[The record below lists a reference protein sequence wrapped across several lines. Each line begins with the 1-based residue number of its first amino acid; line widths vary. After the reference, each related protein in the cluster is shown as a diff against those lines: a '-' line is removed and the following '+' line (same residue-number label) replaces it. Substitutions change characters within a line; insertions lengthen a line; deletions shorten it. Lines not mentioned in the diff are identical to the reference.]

1 MNAMRYQ
8 PVNVLSKA
16 LLALSLMLSGTAMA
30 QTLKID
36 LHGVQNDKGNIR
48 VGLYSDPK
56 GFRKEAQALKVI
68 EVPAKKGTVAV
79 EFPGL
84 QAGWYA
90 VMAYHDEDSNGR
102 LNLLLGMYPTEG
114 YGLSNNPSVF
124 GPPTF
129 EDSSFR
135 IEDKDLHINIDARY

>member
-1 MNAMRYQ
+1 
-8 PVNVLSKA
+8 VNVLSKA

>member
-1 MNAMRYQ
+1 M
-8 PVNVLSKA
+8 NVLSTSLLFAA
-16 LLALSLMLSGTAMA
+16 LMVSGTAMA

-68 EVPAKKGTVAV
+68 EVPAKKGTVVV